1 MRKEELERK
10 SETEGLTVE
19 EVVEYQM
26 LVKPVWHVYGKYG
39 TLKKKYLEEHDWVK
53 MAELG
58 KDLPEYLHTI
68 DRAADDLYEI
78 TYEKLKKDER
88 FQRTGDFLEDVRR
101 ENAIKSIIEEEILST
116 LIYEEAVI

>member
-39 TLKKKYLEEHDWVK
+39 TLKKKYLEEHD
-53 MAELG
+53 
-58 KDLPEYLHTI
+58 
-68 DRAADDLYEI
+68 
-78 TYEKLKKDER
+78 
-88 FQRTGDFLEDVRR
+88 
-101 ENAIKSIIEEEILST
+101 
-116 LIYEEAVI
+116 